1 MVEDCAECAAKL
13 TKKKGHGTEN
23 AMPLYF
29 AMLLKCAL
37 TPDFSVAV
45 AAVYR
50 SPAPW
55 LERHLGVFATGGADS
70 GMHLPL
76 LLRAVPIRA
85 AE

>member
-1 MVEDCAECAAKL
+1 MCSEAE
-13 TKKKGHGTEN
+13 KKEGAWHFLCH
-23 AMPLYF
+23 APLFCYASMP
-29 AMLLKCAL
+29 LKCAL

-76 LLRAVPIRA
+76 LLIAVPIRA
-85 AE
+85 AK